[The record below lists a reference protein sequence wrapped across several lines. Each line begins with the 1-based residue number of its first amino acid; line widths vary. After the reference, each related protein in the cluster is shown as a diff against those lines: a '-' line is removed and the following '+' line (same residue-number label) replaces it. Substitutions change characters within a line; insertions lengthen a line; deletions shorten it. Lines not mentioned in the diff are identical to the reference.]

1 MIEIH
6 EKTYIL
12 GFWFCEDPKTL
23 NNWLYAVVKNPEDNH
38 WRCNYRF
45 RYSKDDKIWDSDDEK
60 SWWKMKIPL
69 KETEESIIEKT
80 NLVQSVIALRFPYTD
95 KIIVKGD
102 IKKLFT
108 LSVGHPWMN
117 IKGEN
122 MADQIERAQ

>member
-1 MIEIH
+1 
-6 EKTYIL
+6 
-12 GFWFCEDPKTL
+12 
-23 NNWLYAVVKNPEDNH
+23 
-38 WRCNYRF
+38 
-45 RYSKDDKIWDSDDEK
+45 
-60 SWWKMKIPL
+60 MKIPL